1 MELFHVLFGVLVL
14 TALIEMLLSV
24 RWNRTYF
31 TAGLPIFVGRV
42 PRPGGI
48 ADVSL
53 EELADKTKTAL
64 GAAMLYRRLDP
75 DVIAFR
81 EQVAGARLHYTPI
94 MHGVIRYDA
103 VEGVA
108 RVTGLV
114 NWFAPVFLL
123 TLVVAVRDDATFLL
137 FLAGMFGLLYLL
149 QAARYRRVAKALAAQ
164 TAQVHPRG

>member
-1 MELFHVLFGVLVL
+1 
-14 TALIEMLLSV
+14 
-24 RWNRTYF
+24 
-31 TAGLPIFVGRV
+31 
-42 PRPGGI
+42 
-48 ADVSL
+48 
-53 EELADKTKTAL
+53 
-64 GAAMLYRRLDP
+64 
-75 DVIAFR
+75 
-81 EQVAGARLHYTPI
+81 

-123 TLVVAVRDDATFLL
+123 TLVVAVRDDVTFLL